1 MQLPSLTLVAVTAAA
16 AIAFATAAVLP
27 TAAMDKVASSPPE
40 NLAHASNGAQDNP
53 VNRDDDDIPY
63 TCECGLKFYNRM
75 QYNACYHSH

>member
-1 MQLPSLTLVAVTAAA
+1 MQLPSLSLVAVTAAA

-53 VNRDDDDIPY
+53 ISFVPSTSISTD
-63 TCECGLKFYNRM
+63 FY
-75 QYNACYHSH
+75 CKCSD